1 MVLAIG
7 GQMRPGGARTREL
20 PVAAV
25 AFHEERSDR
34 IFEQLCD

>member
-7 GQMRPGGARTREL
+7 GPIRPGERVLESLA
-20 PVAAV
+20 VDAV